1 MSVCTGGQPSDGVAA
16 QDSLIDSHNSLTES
30 HNKTDAVAVAVGEKV
45 HQAVVEVAAVP
56 GYSAGKDVQKVELPV
71 DRGNVA
77 AAATAAV
84 AAANRALLYTASVTA
99 DADEGQQRK
108 SAAGRRGG
116 PSRSPVDT
124 LDRMDAVEKAD
135 RWLESSISNGSMKVG
150 RSDVTAGSRGDGDVT
165 VGSSCDIT
173 AGSVGG
179 GDGTVGSIGDVT
191 GGVTALM
198 AACHQELE
206 HEVRT
211 LLQRRPTLLHLL
223 DRSGKHAIHYCA
235 ENQQTVCIE
244 QLVTAAKAAAAKN
257 VTVAA
262 TAVAKTATDAAP
274 TTSTA
279 AATILNRRDA
289 ADGHTVLHLAVIS
302 GNLPMVQYLLAA
314 GADLDLVDNEE
325 HSAVHWAVVC
335 GQATTYTHML
345 FPNERLQYYILLHV
359 LAHF

>member
-16 QDSLIDSHNSLTES
+16 QDSLTDSHNSLTES
-30 HNKTDAVAVAVGEKV
+30 YNKTDAVAVAVGEQV
-45 HQAVVEVAAVP
+45 HKAGVEVAAVP
-56 GYSAGKDVQKVELPV
+56 GYSAGKDVQKDEMPV
-71 DRGNVA
+71 DRGSE
-77 AAATAAV
+77 AAV
-84 AAANRALLYTASVTA
+84 ANRALMYTASVTA

-150 RSDVTAGSRGDGDVT
+150 RSDVTAGRGDGDVT
-165 VGSSCDIT
+165 VGSSGDIT

-244 QLVTAAKAAAAKN
+244 QLVTAAKAAFAKN

-262 TAVAKTATDAAP
+262 TAVAKTVTDAAP
-274 TTSTA
+274 TNSTA